1 MTQFCFSATNHPKIM
16 KALIISTLL
25 GASIFLGGCATGGA
39 STPVN
44 ATKFD
49 TENTSREALMGE
61 RVQRSI
67 TITGTQQRML
77 EDGRLEIMTNIRNR
91 EARRIEVQVSCVF
104 KDEQNFSTGDE
115 TPWTSLILT
124 EHAQEAVKFTSM
136 NNKAKTWTVR
146 VREAH

>member
-1 MTQFCFSATNHPKIM
+1 M
-16 KALIISTLL
+16 KALFVSSLL
-25 GASIFLGGCATGGA
+25 GASILLAGCASGGA
-39 STPVN
+39 KLPVN

-49 TENTSREALMGE
+49 IENTSQAALMGE

-67 TITGTQQRML
+67 TLTGFQQRLL
-77 EDGRLEIMTNIRNR
+77 EDGRLEIIGNVRNR
-91 EARRIEVQVSCVF
+91 EGRRLEVQVSCVF

-115 TPWTSLILT
+115 TPWQSLILT

-136 NNKAKTWTVR
+136 NNRAKNFTIR